1 MDALFTAVDVT
12 GLSTNITTLMTAF
25 IVIGLLFVARRY
37 IGRTIKAPV

>member
-1 MDALFTAVDVT
+1 MGALFTAVDIT
-12 GLSTNITTLMTAF
+12 GLETNITTLMTGF